1 LHGKIDF
8 FFILSLFFAK
18 LKKKRVS
25 HASKKMEVSMKI
37 ENLDF
42 DSNEPMTVKEAAKE
56 LGFSTSLLYTIDMK
70 IALGAYIGG
79 KRGIRFK
86 KGCVMRMK
94 YGESI
99 INLKSEQKNI
109 IKSRSIKIESQLGL
123 W

>member
-1 LHGKIDF
+1 L
-8 FFILSLFFAK
+8 AK
-18 LKKKRVS
+18 LEKKRVS
-25 HASKKMEVSMKI
+25 RASKKMEVEMKI
-37 ENLDF
+37 EDVDF

-56 LGFSTSLLYTIDMK
+56 LGFSISLLYTTDMK

-99 INLKSEQKNI
+99 IDLKNEQSKI
-109 IKSRSIKIESQLGL
+109 IKSKSIKIESKLGL